1 MQIAPWNPWTTTM
14 TDPSEP
20 PHAEP
25 DHESE
30 TLLQGGI
37 ELGSTRPGRQRG
49 VIRNP
54 VDEAPSPGRRVPI
67 FDRAA
72 LRRQLRLAGIGA
84 GDLDAGV
91 ESGNQPSDETVRL
104 NRLRSLRW
112 EDDCRPLL
120 TGQPA
125 MHQALARLRGE
136 CPAFVAVIDLVE
148 RAVCLSEMAGT
159 GIAIPAVLLVGPP
172 GLGKTHFARR
182 LAGAIGAEQ
191 HAYSCATNSDA
202 QALLVGHPPSWRG
215 ARMGVITEALLA
227 SSIANPVLVLDELDK
242 LVTHAT
248 EKPYNTLL
256 TLLEPE
262 NAVALV
268 DEFLRIPFDL
278 SHCLIVA
285 TANDLDALPDYI
297 RDRFLIV
304 AIEPPSRETLRAIAR
319 NIASAVIAAHG
330 QAFAMP
336 SDVVIA
342 QLAQAN
348 PRTIRRVVTLALG
361 FAAAAKRVHLAIADV
376 DAAMALT
383 AGAIDRQPIG
393 FVSSRQG

>member
-25 DHESE
+25 DQESE

-37 ELGSTRPGRQRG
+37 ALGSPRPSRKCE
-49 VIRNP
+49 VIQAP
-54 VDEAPSPGRRVPI
+54 VDISPPVPRVPI
-67 FDRAA
+67 FDRTAV
-72 LRRQLRLAGIGA
+72 RMQLQLAGISS
-84 GDLDAGV
+84 GDLDAEG
-91 ESGNQPSDETVRL
+91 EPGIQPSDETLRL

-112 EDDCRPLL
+112 EYDCRPLL

-125 MHQALARLRGE
+125 MHQALALLRGE
-136 CPAFVAVIDLVE
+136 CPAFVAVIDLIE

-159 GIAIPAVLLVGPP
+159 GIAIPPVLLVGPP
-172 GLGKTHFARR
+172 GLGKTHFVRR
-182 LAGAIGAEQ
+182 LASAIGAEQ

-215 ARMGVITEALLA
+215 ARMGVVTEALLA
-227 SSIANPVLVLDELDK
+227 SSIANPVLVLDEIDK

-262 NAVALV
+262 NATALV

-285 TANDLDALPDYI
+285 TANDLDVLPGFI
-297 RDRFLIV
+297 RDRFLV
-304 AIEPPSRETLRAIAR
+304 VTVEAPSGGTLRAIAR

-330 QAFAMP
+330 LAFAMP
-336 SDVVIA
+336 SDAIVTR
-342 QLAQAN
+342 LAKAN
-348 PRTIRRVVTLALG
+348 PRTIRRMVTLALG
-361 FAAAAKRVHLAIADV
+361 YAAAAGRDHLAIADV
-376 DAAMALT
+376 DAAVALT
-383 AGAIDRQPIG
+383 ANEIDRQPIG

>member
-14 TDPSEP
+14 ADPSEP

-25 DHESE
+25 DQESE
-30 TLLQGGI
+30 TPQQGGI
-37 ELGSTRPGRQRG
+37 ELGSPGPGRKCE
-49 VIRNP
+49 VIQAP
-54 VDEAPSPGRRVPI
+54 VDISPPVPRVPI
-67 FDRAA
+67 FDRIAV
-72 LRRQLRLAGIGA
+72 RMQLQLAGISP
-84 GDLDAGV
+84 GDRNAGV
-91 ESGNQPSDETVRL
+91 DPGIQAPEETVRL
-104 NRLRSLRW
+104 NRLQSLRW

-125 MHQALARLRGE
+125 MHQALALLREE
-136 CPAFVAVIDLVE
+136 CPAFVAVINLVE
-148 RAVCLSEMAGT
+148 RAVCLSETAGT
-159 GIAIPAVLLVGPP
+159 GIAIPPVLLVGPP

-227 SSIANPVLVLDELDK
+227 SGTANPVLVLDEIDK

-262 NAVALV
+262 NAAALV

-285 TANDLDALPDYI
+285 TANDPDALPGFI

-304 AIEPPSRETLRAIAR
+304 AVEAPSGETLRAIAC

-330 QAFAMP
+330 LAFAMP

-342 QLAQAN
+342 RLAQAN
-348 PRTIRRVVTLALG
+348 PRTIRRMVTLALG
-361 FAAAAKRVHLAIADV
+361 FAAAAKRDHLAIADV
-376 DAAMALT
+376 DASMALT
-383 AGAIDRQPIG
+383 ASEVDRRPIG